1 MGGDFNIIFDP
12 HLDKE
17 GGRNKLKQQSLNALN
32 NIIANFDLVDIWR
45 IQNPDKRR
53 FTWRQRIWRVFW
65 VKIQF
70 LNYIVLLLYYVMR
83 GHQIVLF
90 RYKAMRNPK
99 LCYVKS
105 PNYVVRNPK
114 FYSADSLI
122 SIVEQHPHHLHNWD

>member
-90 RYKAMRNPK
+90 RYK
-99 LCYVKS
+99 LCYAK
-105 PNYVVRNPK
+105 P
-114 FYSADSLI
+114 
-122 SIVEQHPHHLHNWD
+122 